1 MNTVTF
7 DGIPGSSEET
17 YEQHLSETSAHWQK
31 MDELTRYRSVYMESL
46 HPLLAEENII
56 RAQLKASEQ
65 QAEANGTLARSHDL
79 GLDLQRLE
87 HVLSRLGRLTRD
99 IEARCAWNEA
109 EQLQTEI
116 ATFRK
121 TLLLVQSIISQGM
134 YIYWLEAFCSWSSH
148 GTKCAIPERKGMCQ
162 TPI

>member
-1 MNTVTF
+1 
-7 DGIPGSSEET
+7 
-17 YEQHLSETSAHWQK
+17 
-31 MDELTRYRSVYMESL
+31 MESL

-79 GLDLQRLE
+79 GLDLQRLD
-87 HVLSRLGRLTRD
+87 HVLSRMGRLTRD

-121 TLLLVQSIISQGM
+121 TLLLVQSIVSQGM

-148 GTKCAIPERKGMCQ
+148 GTKYAIPERKGMCQ